1 MNWNEKFSHKIGFT
15 KVLDLD
21 KTMTEN
27 ISKADKNS
35 VNKTDINCGTLQLQ
49 LKKRYYPDPALFVYS
64 LINFC
69 PVL

>member
-35 VNKTDINCGTLQLQ
+35 VNKTDINCGTLQL
-49 LKKRYYPDPALFVYS
+49 
-64 LINFC
+64 I
-69 PVL
+69 

>member
-35 VNKTDINCGTLQLQ
+35 VNKTDINCGTLQLLRKSFWVICYFLHLNQ
-49 LKKRYYPDPALFVYS
+49 RRIY
-64 LINFC
+64 
-69 PVL
+69 